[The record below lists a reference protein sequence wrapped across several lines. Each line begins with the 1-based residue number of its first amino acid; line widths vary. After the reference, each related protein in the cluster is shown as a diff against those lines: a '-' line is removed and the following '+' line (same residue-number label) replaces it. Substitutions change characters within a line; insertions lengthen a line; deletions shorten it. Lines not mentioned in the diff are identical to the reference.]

1 MVAVDVKEM
10 VLSVVVVMVEERRR
24 FREPRSTFNHLRSI
38 TSAEVMAAFSC
49 RGRTGMVR
57 SSSPLYGAYSPFLFV
72 SLSLSFS
79 LASTLLASLALASPF
94 VHVIPGHCVRG
105 IVGGAVQVCP
115 RLRAIWSTSNWP
127 GLNENDPLSYFS
139 DYLIAFLLL
148 PWWIYDSMRNIDCSG
163 WCLLSDCTH
172 LFVSLMSR
180 NRILCRRSP
189 RNDCAKIVAIHCRIF
204 RLQEIRL
211 LLLS

>member
-72 SLSLSFS
+72 SLSLSLS
-79 LASTLLASLALASPF
+79 LFHSS
-94 VHVIPGHCVRG
+94 
-105 IVGGAVQVCP
+105 
-115 RLRAIWSTSNWP
+115 RLSSRLWRWS
-127 GLNENDPLSYFS
+127 
-139 DYLIAFLLL
+139 
-148 PWWIYDSMRNIDCSG
+148 
-163 WCLLSDCTH
+163 
-172 LFVSLMSR
+172 
-180 NRILCRRSP
+180 
-189 RNDCAKIVAIHCRIF
+189 
-204 RLQEIRL
+204 
-211 LLLS
+211 LLLSTLYPAIAFEVSLGELSKFARDCAPFEVHLIDQVLMKMIP

>member
-72 SLSLSFS
+72 SLSLSLFHS
-79 LASTLLASLALASPF
+79 
-94 VHVIPGHCVRG
+94 
-105 IVGGAVQVCP
+105 P
-115 RLRAIWSTSNWP
+115 RLSSRLWFWP
-127 GLNENDPLSYFS
+127 
-139 DYLIAFLLL
+139 
-148 PWWIYDSMRNIDCSG
+148 
-163 WCLLSDCTH
+163 
-172 LFVSLMSR
+172 
-180 NRILCRRSP
+180 
-189 RNDCAKIVAIHCRIF
+189 
-204 RLQEIRL
+204 
-211 LLLS
+211 LLLSTLYPAIAFEVSLGELSKFARDCAPFEVHLIDQVLMKMIP